1 MLIDFTMRNFKSF
14 KNETVLSAETGER
27 LSRFKDSNTIQ
38 VGHIDIL
45 KNLLIFGPNG
55 SGKSNLLDGLKT
67 MKSIVMN
74 PLQTISQSLPAN
86 RFRLSPNYLM
96 TDTFF
101 EVIFSRKEIIY
112 KYSFS
117 FNTKKFTHEKLDIW
131 NKTKWTSVFSRKKQI
146 FSNNLGKF
154 QDIATKTNQNRLF
167 LFDAQS
173 NNNTTAIEVFKW
185 FSEDLI
191 FVDDF
196 VEDRNISDMA
206 ILLNEPLIHKQFLK
220 FLRFADLNINDIDII
235 EENSDYDHYMSSRF
249 GKISDIDPPKV
260 NHIYT
265 EHKIYD
271 AKGELVGKTK
281 FRLTDESRGTQKIF
295 MIALAFINAE
305 VNGNGKTILFD
316 EFDDSLHLELSKAMI
331 QIFNSKANKNQFIIT
346 THELQLLD
354 SNIRV
359 DQMYLVQKDFQGLS
373 SLVSIFDFKDT
384 KNTTRSGISYMKRY
398 MQGRFG
404 AAPVIDPEEMLTA
417 LTKIHSFDG
426 ENEDD

>member
-1 MLIDFTMRNFKSF
+1 
-14 KNETVLSAETGER
+14 
-27 LSRFKDSNTIQ
+27 
-38 VGHIDIL
+38 
-45 KNLLIFGPNG
+45 
-55 SGKSNLLDGLKT
+55 
-67 MKSIVMN
+67 
-74 PLQTISQSLPAN
+74 
-86 RFRLSPNYLM
+86 
-96 TDTFF
+96 
-101 EVIFSRKEIIY
+101 
-112 KYSFS
+112 
-117 FNTKKFTHEKLDIW
+117 
-131 NKTKWTSVFSRKKQI
+131 
-146 FSNNLGKF
+146 
-154 QDIATKTNQNRLF
+154 
-167 LFDAQS
+167 
-173 NNNTTAIEVFKW
+173 
-185 FSEDLI
+185 
-191 FVDDF
+191 
-196 VEDRNISDMA
+196 
-206 ILLNEPLIHKQFLK
+206 
-220 FLRFADLNINDIDII
+220 
-235 EENSDYDHYMSSRF
+235 
-249 GKISDIDPPKV
+249 
-260 NHIYT
+260 
-265 EHKIYD
+265 
-271 AKGELVGKTK
+271 
-281 FRLTDESRGTQKIF
+281 